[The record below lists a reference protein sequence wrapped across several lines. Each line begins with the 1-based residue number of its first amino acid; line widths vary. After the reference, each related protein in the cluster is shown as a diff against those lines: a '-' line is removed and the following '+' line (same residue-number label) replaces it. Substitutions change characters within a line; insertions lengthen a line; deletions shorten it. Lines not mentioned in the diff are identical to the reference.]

1 MKLIPPLVVG
11 GTTSDDGRVDE
22 PDDGNVVV
30 EAYADYI
37 PHHGNVF
44 DNAKFNVQYVSAFD
58 LVLNGLDNVAARR
71 RMNRLCLAAA
81 VPMIE
86 AGTTGFLGQVQ
97 VIDKGYTECYE
108 CQPKPTQRV
117 YPICTIRSTPSQPV
131 HCIVWAKEL
140 YKLCFGPTVD
150 ESMLFEDE
158 RIGVVMSS
166 ATTTN
171 GGGGGGGSASAEEHE
186 EDGEREDEKKVDDG
200 TTTATTATAMAE
212 GGEEGKKKSGGE
224 PSTYMNVVKNLRR
237 LMGVDGD
244 DDVGGGGGEVAVR
257 AKAREVLTAL
267 YVNEIEKQ
275 INMGKYKT
283 AERVPVPVSYVDIG
297 NSDNDHAPTARAGY
311 APTDVWSPSD
321 CIAELLA
328 CFIEVSTNYTIRGH
342 ANYAPLPEFDKDDK
356 LCMRFVTAAS
366 NLRAY
371 VFGIEPIQ
379 SLYATKGIAG
389 NIIPAI
395 ATTNAIVA
403 GLQVLQVF
411 HILKANLDVKSG
423 MAQERNVTNY
433 CRYIWCERHYN
444 RRGYLLQPMKLQE
457 PNPNCFV
464 CRNAVLSITLN
475 THEWTLDM
483 LLRRIIKRE
492 LGFDSP
498 TIIIGEDIIYEEG
511 EDIDPDEFAT
521 ILAKKLIDL
530 PGGGAGHGSELRIE
544 DFTQDLEVEVGITHK
559 EHWTIVDDETKVTKD
574 DDREEIDK
582 FIVGGKKPDKG
593 MIGENGNTGGVVDA
607 ATSSAPVNEAKN
619 DNDDDDDD
627 DDDDCVLE
635 SWTKCEGDECNKT
648 KKGSMEQSKKHHLA
662 DVNESA
668 IKKSKLD
675 HDYE

>member
-1 MKLIPPLVVG
+1 MKLIPPLMVHG
-11 GTTSDDGRVDE
+11 GTTSNDDSSNGDVDASDAE
-22 PDDGNVVV
+22 
-30 EAYADYI
+30 YI

-44 DNAKFNVQYVSAFD
+44 DNAKFNVQYVSKFD
-58 LVLNGLDNVAARR
+58 MVLNGLDNVAARR
-71 RMNRLCLAAA
+71 RMNRLCLASS

-97 VIDKGYTECYE
+97 VIDRGYTECYE
-108 CQPKPTQRV
+108 CQPKPTQKV
-117 YPICTIRSTPSQPV
+117 YPICTIRSTPSMPV

-140 YKLCFGPTVD
+140 YKLCFGPMVV

-158 RIGVVMSS
+158 HIGVMSS
-166 ATTTN
+166 TATTTTN
-171 GGGGGGGSASAEEHE
+171 EEGGGGGSAAAEEYK
-186 EDGEREDEKKVDDG
+186 EDGEREDEKKVDDDG
-200 TTTATTATAMAE
+200 TTDTTATAMAE

-224 PSTYMNVVKNLRR
+224 PSTYMNAVKKLRC
-237 LMGVDGD
+237 LMGVDSD
-244 DDVGGGGGEVAVR
+244 DDVGGGGEVAVR
-257 AKAREVLTAL
+257 AKAREVLIAL

-283 AERVPVPVSYVDIG
+283 AQKVPVPVSYVDIG
-297 NSDNDHAPTARAGY
+297 NSDNNHAPTAREGY
-311 APTDVWSPSD
+311 TPTDVWSPSD

-328 CFIEVSTNYTIRGH
+328 CFIEVSTNYTIHGH
-342 ANYAPLPEFDKDDK
+342 ANYTPLPEFDKDDK
-356 LCMRFVTAAS
+356 LGMRFITAAS

-423 MAQERNVTNY
+423 MAQERNVANY

-464 CRNAVLSITLN
+464 CRNAMLSITLN

-483 LLRRIIKRE
+483 LLKRIIKRE

-530 PGGGAGHGSELRIE
+530 PGVNFGRIPE
-544 DFTQDLEVEVGITHK
+544 RDTVIHRQSRVARSRGCMLNYFCINLNGLLGFHICLISPSLCFVLQSTTEDLEYNSLLFCYSCDRPQARCSFPIVNYSAHPK
-559 EHWTIVDDETKVTKD
+559 EKEP
-574 DDREEIDK
+574 
-582 FIVGGKKPDKG
+582 F
-593 MIGENGNTGGVVDA
+593 GV
-607 ATSSAPVNEAKN
+607 
-619 DNDDDDDD
+619 
-627 DDDDCVLE
+627 L
-635 SWTKCEGDECNKT
+635 
-648 KKGSMEQSKKHHLA
+648 
-662 DVNESA
+662 
-668 IKKSKLD
+668 
-675 HDYE
+675 